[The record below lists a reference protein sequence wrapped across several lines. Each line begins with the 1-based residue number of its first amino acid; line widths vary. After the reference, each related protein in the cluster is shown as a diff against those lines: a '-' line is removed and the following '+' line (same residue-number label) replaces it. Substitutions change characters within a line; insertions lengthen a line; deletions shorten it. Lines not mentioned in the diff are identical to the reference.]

1 MEILF
6 ILLCLLTGF
15 ISGVCAGFFGIGGG
29 VINVPFL
36 IAIFYFF
43 HESGDPIKKSIV
55 SSLAVVF
62 IASLSSSYTHF
73 KSNKNLLLKNLFIIG
88 FAGGIGAILG
98 AHIAISIKSIYLK
111 KALGVL
117 EIIASL
123 YILLQQEKENGQKE
137 TKPLLP
143 GIFAFLAGI
152 FSATFGIGGG
162 IVFIPLTRL
171 TTNYPLTDIIGYS
184 SGMIPFVSLFGLS
197 QYLWFEFSRGQEL
210 ISIHAIIPM
219 AITCII
225 GARLG
230 AKGVYLLNKERLK
243 IFYSI
248 FLFIIGCL
256 LIYR

>member
-15 ISGVCAGFFGIGGG
+15 ISGACAGFFGVGGG

-36 IAIFYFF
+36 IVIFYLFR
-43 HESGDPIKKSIV
+43 EPGDLIKKSIAT
-55 SSLAVVF
+55 SLAIIF

-98 AHIAISIKSIYLK
+98 AHIAISIKSIYLQ

-123 YILLQQEKENGQKE
+123 YILLQQEKGNGQKE
-137 TKPLLP
+137 TKPLLL

-152 FSATFGIGGG
+152 FSATLGIGGG
-162 IVFIPLTRL
+162 IVFIPLTKL
-171 TTNYPLTDIIGYS
+171 FTNYTLTHIIGYS

-210 ISIHAIIPM
+210 ISIHAVIPM
-219 AITCII
+219 AITSII

-230 AKGVYLLNKERLK
+230 AKWVYLLNKQKLK
-243 IFYSI
+243 IFYSF
-248 FLFIIGCL
+248 FLFTIGGI